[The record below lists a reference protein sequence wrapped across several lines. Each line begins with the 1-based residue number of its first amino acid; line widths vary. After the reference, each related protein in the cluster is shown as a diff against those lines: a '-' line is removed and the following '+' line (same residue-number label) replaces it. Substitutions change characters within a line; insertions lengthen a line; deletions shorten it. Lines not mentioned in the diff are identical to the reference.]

1 MLFSFNKF
9 WKTLCLIMASWVV
22 YGIFNFEIV
31 ETFKTQEKC
40 FNGKEKKENCSTN
53 Q

>member
-31 ETFKTQEKC
+31 VITLLCLIVSRNFQDTREMF
-40 FNGKEKKENCSTN
+40 
-53 Q
+53 